1 MKKISFNKI
10 GNIQETTTKKQHEL
24 KPEVQ
29 NNKKHPEIS
38 EQDIKNNSQ
47 AVTNLERARINMDID
62 ERDKADGR
70 MVDSFGENKS
80 LNKPIARFYPE
91 DVKKIEELIEK
102 GDYAGA
108 AKLKKSLIKEG
119 KCFYE

>member
-1 MKKISFNKI
+1 MERINFKKT
-10 GNIQETTTKKQHEL
+10 GNIQEVTTKKQQEL
-24 KPEVQ
+24 KPEVE
-29 NNKKHPEIS
+29 NNSKKTEIS

-47 AVTNLERARINMDID
+47 AIANIERARINMDID

-70 MVDSFGENKS
+70 MVDSFGENKA
-80 LNKPIARFYPE
+80 LNKPRAHFYPE
-91 DVKKIEELIEK
+91 DVERIAELVKK

-108 AKLKKSLIKEG
+108 GKLKRELIKQG